1 MDVVCQT
8 YKVLSNHN
16 YHNSGRLLLS
26 LQSATERSAERGYNR
41 AENSLLHMND
51 GVFYDTDDLP
61 NTLSNRGEGKGSGQ
75 SVRACVNE
83 QTMQPAWHNK

>member
-1 MDVVCQT
+1 MMELVCQT
-8 YKVLSNHN
+8 YKLLANHN

-51 GVFYDTDDLP
+51 GVFYDTDD
-61 NTLSNRGEGKGSGQ
+61 
-75 SVRACVNE
+75 RAEHLE
-83 QTMQPAWHNK
+83 Q